1 MGYGFNNGG
10 DVSPKEGWSVRL
22 CDHEDMILGNFL
34 NKLRNKK
41 PKHKATQWVLGSV
54 NKTELGL
61 REKVD
66 LEVILWD

>member
-34 NKLRNKK
+34 DELRNKK
-41 PKHKATQWVLGSV
+41 PKHKAT
-54 NKTELGL
+54 
-61 REKVD
+61 
-66 LEVILWD
+66 